1 MFKLRF
7 RNPLTRMK
15 LNRQLILLFLILVS
29 PVFVLNLYANNQ
41 AESILKRHVTNAYM
55 ELNKQN
61 HLLINRDIDTVNRVM
76 STIIVN
82 PNVQQLQAGAED
94 VYDRLK
100 VYETADKL
108 LPTFTMG
115 TSGGDSIAYY
125 LYVYDPLQK
134 YSFAPQTSSKFRNG
148 GVFFYSDLNKP
159 SWTDEAISRKGRG
172 FLRIIDGIGTGRS
185 QTLAYIRAVNST
197 ISGKL
202 IVGVLVA
209 SNMDKKIEQSLNSV
223 SLPDNGEMFLTDYD
237 NTILAS
243 TVHDSMGEKLDLP
256 PSMVVGTKNENTT
269 DDIYKDYIYVQHADY
284 EIKQKLVYRISAAS
298 MLRQQSE
305 VKHAIQLISVAYSLF
320 AIIVMAYFW
329 RSLLFPLQKLA
340 GFARVYEP
348 GRKVPTEVIDR
359 NDEVG
364 VLIHSVYNMAR
375 RLNVLIQEQYVL
387 DIKQKE
393 AQLQLLYQQ
402 INPHLLYN
410 TLESI
415 YWKST
420 LEGNSDSAEM
430 IKELSKLMRI
440 SLSRGRELITL
451 QEELEHATAYT
462 LLQQKRYE
470 YEFQVHWETDEEAL
484 TSLIPKISLQPLI
497 ENAIIH
503 GVRNMGE
510 DGVIVVRMLRQE
522 DEVVVQVE
530 DNGYK
535 PIDHEALNRM
545 IREPRLEDRSGY
557 GVHNVHERIQLHF
570 GEVYGIQ
577 YSMPQGGGTLV
588 TIHLPFRLQEEKP
601 NAADAG

>member
-1 MFKLRF
+1 
-7 RNPLTRMK
+7 MK

-159 SWTDEAISRKGRG
+159 SWADEAISRKGRG
-172 FLRIIDGIGTGRS
+172 FLKIIDGIGTGRS

-243 TVHDSMGEKLDLP
+243 TEHDSMGEKLDLP
-256 PSMVVGTKNENTT
+256 PSMVVGTKNEDTT

-298 MLRQQSE
+298 MLQQQSE
-305 VKHAIQLISVAYSLF
+305 VRHAIQWISVAYSLF
-320 AIIVMAYFW
+320 AIIVMTYFW
-329 RSLLFPLQKLA
+329 RSLLSPLQKLA
-340 GFARVYEP
+340 GFVRGYEP
-348 GRKVPTEVIDR
+348 GRKVPAEVIDR

-470 YEFQVHWETDEEAL
+470 YEFQVRWETDEEAL

-510 DGVIVVRMLRQE
+510 DGVIVIRMLRQD

-570 GEVYGIQ
+570 GEAYGIQ
-577 YSMPQGGGTLV
+577 YSMPPGGGTLV
-588 TIHLPFRLQEEKP
+588 TIHLPFRPQEEKP